1 MRTVTINIGI
11 KAILNLD
18 DDVTMDEIQESI
30 VGLDYSNGIL
40 LRMNRMGIED
50 ETVES
55 FEVEDS
61 R

>member
-18 DDVTMDEIQESI
+18 DDVTMEEIKESI

-40 LRMNRMGIED
+40 LQTSRMDIED

>member
-18 DDVTMDEIQESI
+18 DDVTMEEIKESI